1 MDAETIAQKVSA
13 ELRENPY
20 FLGVVVKIDGE
31 FPYVEFWN
39 DRVQITE
46 VIVCY
51 ASPAEEDAARTYAN
65 GCARAVQQELEADIN
80 GPVDVLANVV
90 TADYEIRLLE

>member
-1 MDAETIAQKVSA
+1 MNAETIAEKVAA

-20 FLGVVVKIDGE
+20 CLAVTVNTTGE
-31 FPYVEFWN
+31 FPCVEFWN

-51 ASPAEEDAARTYAN
+51 ASPAEEDAARVYADVR
-65 GCARAVQQELEADIN
+65 ASAVQQELQEDIE
-80 GPVDVLANVV
+80 GSVDVLASVV
-90 TADYEIRLLE
+90 TSDYEIRLLE

>member
-1 MDAETIAQKVSA
+1 MNAEAIAQKVAA

-20 FLGVVVKIDGE
+20 CLAVTINKAGE

-51 ASPAEEDAARTYAN
+51 ASPVEEDAARVYADVR
-65 GCARAVQQELEADIN
+65 ARAAQQELEAEIE
-80 GPVDVLANVV
+80 GSVDVLASVV

>member
-1 MDAETIAQKVSA
+1 MNAETIAERVAA

-20 FLGVVVKIDGE
+20 FLGVTVNTDGE

-46 VIVCY
+46 LIVCY
-51 ASPAEEDAARTYAN
+51 ASPADEQAAREYAN
-65 GCARAVQQELEADIN
+65 IRARAAQQALEADVN

-90 TADYEIRLLE
+90 TVDYEIHLLE